1 MDTSGIDLNAVG
13 TAIRGMTGWL
23 PSTVTIP
30 SASDMAD
37 PNYVLSGSWLRLGLR
52 TTDGAP
58 DFSESPATLLEMYEA
73 GYKINPG
80 TGTAQVT
87 QIFAQFDDTLRQAIR
102 GEAPSSGV
110 LDVDV
115 DATPTGTL
123 FLEDIFRMADASY
136 KILRRCA
143 PALISSV
150 KSGKPNRGNIPGT
163 TVIWDIDR
171 SEALGN
177 KHFREAWVSAD
188 STPEPV
194 VWSVTPAGQ
203 SVGDDVAITG
213 QNFTGMTGVTIDGTA
228 VVSPLLAND
237 GLIIATIPAGASG
250 AADVIVTT
258 ADGSSDAVSYTVG

>member
-23 PSTVTIP
+23 PSTVSVP

-37 PNYVLSGSWLRLGLR
+37 PNFVLPGSFLRLGLR

-87 QIFAQFDDTLRQAIR
+87 QIFAQFDDTLRQAVR
-102 GEAPSSGV
+102 GSAPVNGV
-110 LDVDV
+110 LDVDI

-123 FLEDIFRMADASY
+123 FLEDIYRMADGTFS
-136 KILRRCA
+136 ILRRCA

-150 KSGKPNRGNIPGT
+150 KSGKPTRGAIPGT
-163 TVIWDIDR
+163 TVVWDIER

-177 KHFREAWVSAD
+177 KHFREAWVASD
-188 STPEPV
+188 TTPEPV

-203 SVGDDVAITG
+203 SVGDEVAITG
-213 QNFTGMTGVTIDGTA
+213 QHFTGTTGVTIDGVS
-228 VVSPLLAND
+228 VVSPLVAND
-237 GLIIATIPAGASG
+237 GLIIATIPTGAAG

-258 ADGSSDAVSYTVG
+258 ADGSSAAVSYTVV